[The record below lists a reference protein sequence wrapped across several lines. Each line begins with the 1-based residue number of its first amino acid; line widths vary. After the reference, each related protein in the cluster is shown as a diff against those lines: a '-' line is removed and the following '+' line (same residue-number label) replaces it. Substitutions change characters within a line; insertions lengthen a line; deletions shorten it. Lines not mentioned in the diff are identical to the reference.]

1 MRFRRSAAIYC
12 LTLVFCLSPA
22 ASNFVLAQ
30 DWPQW
35 RGPNRDG
42 IVTGFRSPVSWPD
55 QLKLQWKTPVG
66 GGFSSPVVHGER
78 AYVHSRDD
86 AKGLEVVTSIE
97 LKTGKIVWTESYSV
111 RFDKNQY
118 AVAMGK
124 GPNSTPVIFD
134 GKLYT
139 LGMTAIVSCF
149 DARSGALKWRKDFSQ
164 HIDTSKLFCGTAMS
178 PVVDNGRLIV
188 HVGDDRG
195 GWIKALDG
203 ASGEEKWNLKID
215 GPGYA
220 SPIVADIEGVRQ
232 VVTLTDRSIIGVD
245 VDRGTLLWRVDYKD
259 EWNEN
264 IVTPIICDGKIV
276 VSGVRRGTMAL
287 KVTRAGEVWTVSE
300 AWKNR
305 DVAMYMNSP
314 VVDGHLIYGLSH
326 LRKGQFF
333 CVDGRTGKTLWITE
347 GREGDNS
354 SLLRA
359 GEVLIALTTDGAVQ
373 VIKKS
378 DKAFERIR
386 KYQIADGAIWSHP
399 VLFGNQILIKDSG
412 SLALWAF

>member
-1 MRFRRSAAIYC
+1 MRALAIVAGFY
-12 LTLVFCLSPA
+12 LVLVGSHRAF
-22 ASNFVLAQ
+22 AQ

-42 IVTGFRSPVSWPD
+42 IVTGVRSPSAWPE
-55 QLKLQWKTPVG
+55 QLKLQWKTPIG
-66 GGFSSPVVHGER
+66 GGFSSPVVSGGR
-78 AYVHSRDD
+78 GYVHSRDD
-86 AKGLEVVTSIE
+86 ARGLEVVSCID
-97 LKTGKIVWTESYSV
+97 LKTGKVAWSESYSV
-111 RFDKNQY
+111 AFAKNQY

-124 GPNSTPVIFD
+124 GPNSTPILFD

-149 DARSGALKWRKDFSQ
+149 DASSGTLKWRKDFSQ
-164 HIDTSKLFCGTAMS
+164 DIDTSKLFCGTAMS
-178 PVVDNGRLIV
+178 PVIDKGRLII
-188 HVGDDRG
+188 HIGDDRG
-195 GWIKALDG
+195 GWMKALDAATG
-203 ASGEEKWNLKID
+203 AEKWNLKTD

-220 SPIVADIEGVRQ
+220 SPIIADIEGVRHL
-232 VVTLTDRSIIGVD
+232 VTLTDRSIVGLD
-245 VDRGTLLWRVDYKD
+245 VDAGKLLWRVDYKD

-276 VSGVRRGTMAL
+276 VSGVRRGTLAL
-287 KVTRAGEVWTVSE
+287 KVTRAGAEWAVSE

-333 CVDGRTGKTLWITE
+333 CMDGRTGKTLWMTE

-354 SLLRA
+354 SLIGA
-359 GEVLIALTTDGAVQ
+359 GEMLIALTTDGAVQ
-373 VIKKS
+373 VIRKNE
-378 DKAFERIR
+378 KAFERIR
-386 KYQIADGAIWSHP
+386 KYQIADGATWSHP
-399 VLFGNQILIKDSG
+399 VLLGNQILIKDSG
-412 SLALWAF
+412 SLALWSF